1 MKPTL
6 EEPLIVLNTKSGFAF
21 TILATCVVQSSS
33 SSGTYSSPTIS
44 MPSSAA
50 YCLMILLAVRGKT

>member
-1 MKPTL
+1 MKPTF
-6 EEPLIVLNTKSGFAF
+6 EDPLMVLKTKSGLAL

-44 MPSSAA
+44 IPSSAA